1 MPAFTFS
8 RRLLAAL
15 LLPLPAATAV
25 AQRGADAERSAPVS
39 NIRYEVT
46 ADRAALAARRLHV
59 VTTLDAQG
67 NGTLLLS
74 LPAWT
79 PGAYELGDFAKWVSG
94 FEASQ
99 GGAPLRWDKLDYDT
113 WRVRPAGAGRVTIAF
128 DYQADSLDN
137 AMAWT
142 RPDFALF
149 NGTNLFL
156 YPEGR
161 SLEFAAT
168 LTIHTEPDFA
178 IATSMLSSGA
188 RGVYHAP
195 SYHELVDMPVFVG
208 RMDLDS
214 ATVAGRTV
222 RYATYPRGS
231 VSGATRLTAWDQI
244 KRVIP
249 AEVLVFGDAPWPSY
263 TVMQIADSAY
273 QGASGLEH
281 AGSHVDVMTPQAIGS
296 EFQPSLYAHEIF
308 HAWNVKRLRPAD
320 MVPYRYD
327 RPQPTAWL
335 WVSEGITDYY
345 ADLAEVRGGVIDA
358 SGFYALTAGKIA
370 EIEATTP
377 FALED
382 ASVNTWIHPKDGT
395 AYSYYPKGSLAG
407 LMLDIAIRDGSDNAH
422 SLDGVMR
429 ELYEM
434 TFKRGRGFTGD
445 DWWGAVRR
453 AAGGRSF
460 DDFAKRY
467 VDGRDPYPWDD
478 VLPKV
483 GLRMV
488 RDSAAR
494 LGVQTAPGPHG
505 AVMVT
510 DVSAGGAA
518 ARAGVKVGDVMVRVG
533 SIDVTDQ
540 QFGAK
545 FREAFAGKPAGTA
558 LPIVVRRGDQTL
570 TLSGSIIYAPS
581 APRIVEDPAATA
593 RAVRL
598 RNGILRGTSG
608 RR

>member
-1 MPAFTFS
+1 MPEFVLPP
-8 RRLLAAL
+8 RLVAAL
-15 LLPLPAATAV
+15 LLSLPAGAATA
-25 AQRGADAERSAPVS
+25 QRGGDPERSAPVS
-39 NIRYEVT
+39 NVRYDVT

-67 NGTLLLS
+67 TGALLLS

-79 PGAYELGDFAKWVSG
+79 PGAYEISDFAKWVSG
-94 FEASQ
+94 FEASE

-113 WRVRPAGAGRVTIAF
+113 WRVRPTGAGRVTIAF
-128 DYQADSLDN
+128 DYQADTLDN

-142 RPDFALF
+142 KPDFALF

-161 SLEFAAT
+161 SLEFPST
-168 LTIHTEPDFA
+168 LTIHTDPEFS
-178 IATSMLSSGA
+178 IATSMLWSGS

-195 SYHELVDMPVFVG
+195 TYHELVDMPVFVG

-214 ATVAGRTV
+214 ATVSGRTV

-231 VSGATRLTAWDQI
+231 VSGTTRLTAWDQI

-249 AEVLVFGDAPWPSY
+249 VEVQVFGEAPWPSY
-263 TVMQIADSAY
+263 TVMQIADSSY

-281 AGSHVDVMTPQAIGS
+281 AGSHVDVLTPQAIGS

-320 MVPYRYD
+320 LVPYRYD

-335 WVSEGITDYY
+335 WASEGITDYY
-345 ADLAEVRGGVIDA
+345 ADLAQVRAGLVDA
-358 SGFYALTAGKIA
+358 SAFYALTAGKIA
-370 EIEATTP
+370 EIDATAP

-382 ASVNTWIHPKDGT
+382 ASLNTWIHPKDGT

-407 LMLDIAIRDGSDNAH
+407 LMLDIAIRDASDNAH
-422 SLDGVMR
+422 SLDGVLR
-429 ELYEM
+429 ELYET
-434 TFKRGRGFTGD
+434 TFKRGRGFTSD

-460 DDFAKRY
+460 DDFARRF

-494 LGVQTAPGPHG
+494 LGVQTAPGANG
-505 AVMVT
+505 AVTVT
-510 DVSAGGAA
+510 EVSVGGAA
-518 ARAGVKVGDVMVRVG
+518 ARAGVRVGDVMVRVG
-533 SIDVTDQ
+533 SIDVADQ

-545 FREAFAGKPAGTA
+545 FRAAYAGQAGGTP
-558 LPIVVRRGDQTL
+558 LPIIVRRGDQTL

-581 APRIVEDPAATA
+581 APRIVEDPLASAK
-593 RAVRL
+593 AVRL
-598 RNGILRGTSG
+598 RNGILRGSTG
-608 RR
+608 R